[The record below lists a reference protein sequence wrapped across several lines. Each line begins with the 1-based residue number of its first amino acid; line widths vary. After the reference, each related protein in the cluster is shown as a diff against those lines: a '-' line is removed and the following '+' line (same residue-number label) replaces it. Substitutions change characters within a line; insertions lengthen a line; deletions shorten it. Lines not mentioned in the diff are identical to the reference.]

1 MKRILIAAAGVIAL
15 GLVAPASATDAPPSP
30 NKKVELVDA
39 WMNEAGPGQPAPAYV
54 TIENKS
60 GKSDRLLFVTGP
72 TVNHVDI
79 DRVDDGNGTGKPTTL
94 DTLDVPVGAKIRLD
108 ADKMHLMVFGSQEA
122 LTRGETLFL
131 IFHFE
136 NAGDVSIHFL
146 VKRLEPAEPEG
157 PSETKGA

>member
-15 GLVAPASATDAPPSP
+15 GLAAPVSATDAPPSP
-30 NKKVELVDA
+30 KSKVELADA
-39 WMNEAGPGQPAPAYV
+39 WMNEANVGQPAPAYV

-79 DRVDDGNGTGKPTTL
+79 DRVDGNVGAAKPTAL
-94 DTLDVPVGAKIRLD
+94 DTLDVPAGAKVRLD
-108 ADKMHLMVFGSQEA
+108 ADKMHLMVFGLQQA
-122 LTRGETLFL
+122 LTRGQTLFL

-146 VKRLEPAEPEG
+146 VKHLGPDEPQG